1 MPVGMM
7 GRMTRPPLR
16 LLLVLTLALGLAACG
31 GGPDAGQASDDLAA
45 MRTSVNDELKAMA
58 GVLGASGLAVE
69 QATGR
74 IDDKGMS
81 TRRAQ
86 DYLARAVLVG
96 EGDEA
101 AQVDQAATAL
111 EDAGWSRTAAGLE
124 AGEANPWVQL
134 ERDDFRTTIGWT
146 KVGPRELAL
155 SLDRAGDVE
164 VPDDT
169 PVVDRDNSEPMPL
182 D

>member
-1 MPVGMM
+1 MM
-7 GRMTRPPLR
+7 GAMTRLPLR
-16 LLLVLTLALGLAACG
+16 LLLVVTLGLGLAACG
-31 GGPDAGQASDDLAA
+31 GSSSDQSADDLAA
-45 MRTSVNDELKAMA
+45 MKSSVNSELRVMARALTAA
-58 GVLGASGLAVE
+58 GVEVS

-74 IDDKGMS
+74 VDDKGMS

-86 DYLARAVLVG
+86 DYLARAVLEG
-96 EGDEA
+96 SGDEGD
-101 AQVDQAATAL
+101 QVAQAAGAL
-111 EDAGWSRTAAGLE
+111 EEAGWTRTAAGLD

-146 KVGPRELAL
+146 KVGTRELAL

-169 PVVDRDNSEPMPL
+169 PVVERDNSEDIPL

>member
-1 MPVGMM
+1 MM
-7 GRMTRPPLR
+7 EGMTRLPLR
-16 LLLVLTLALGLAACG
+16 LLLVLTLGLALTACG
-31 GGPDAGQASDDLAA
+31 GGPSSEESADALAS
-45 MRTSVNDELKAMA
+45 MKGSVDDELRAMA
-58 GVLGASGLAVE
+58 GVLDASGLSVE

-74 IDDKGMS
+74 VDDKGMS

-96 EGDEA
+96 SGDEVG
-101 AQVDQAATAL
+101 QVEQAATAL
-111 EDAGWSRTAAGLE
+111 EDAGWTRKAAGLD

-155 SLDRAGDVE
+155 SLDQAGDVE

-169 PVVDRDNSEPMPL
+169 PVVDRDNSEDIPL

>member
-1 MPVGMM
+1 
-7 GRMTRPPLR
+7 MTRLPLR
-16 LLLVLTLALGLAACG
+16 LLLVLTLGLALAACG
-31 GGPDAGQASDDLAA
+31 GGPSADESADALES
-45 MRTSVNDELKAMA
+45 MRSSVDDELRAMA
-58 GVLGASGLAVE
+58 GALTSSGLAVE

-74 IDDKGMS
+74 VDEKGMS

-96 EGDEA
+96 SGDEA
-101 AQVDQAATAL
+101 GQVEQAAAAL
-111 EDAGWSRTAAGLE
+111 EDAGWTRKAAGLD

-146 KVGPRELAL
+146 KVGTRELAL

-164 VPDDT
+164 VPDDA
-169 PVVDRDNSEPMPL
+169 PVVDRDNAVEIPL